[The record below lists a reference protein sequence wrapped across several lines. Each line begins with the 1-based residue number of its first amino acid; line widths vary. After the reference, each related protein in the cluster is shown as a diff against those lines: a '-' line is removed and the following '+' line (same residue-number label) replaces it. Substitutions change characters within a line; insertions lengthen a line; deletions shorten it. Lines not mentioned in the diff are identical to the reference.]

1 MNLRAGGRTGR
12 IPSPFDPPLNN
23 GVPSTGFRWFRNMA
37 TRKPMVALVGRP
49 NVGKSSL
56 FNRLIGQRLALV
68 DERPGT
74 TRDRLHGEVIWNGFA
89 FTLVDTGGL
98 EVLPPKAEAGLRP
111 AQPLAEDSA
120 AFIPQIRA
128 QAEIAIAEAD
138 VLVMVV
144 DVQAGLTA
152 ADEAVA
158 EVLRRTQKPVLVA
171 ANKAD
176 NPELREAAVEFY
188 RLGLGE
194 VYPISA
200 LHGTGIGEL
209 LDAIVAALPG
219 LAEAEEEEG
228 IRIAI
233 VGRPN
238 VGKSSLLNAILGEER
253 VIVSPIPG
261 TTRDAIDTPVEWE
274 GKRIILIDTAGI
286 RRRGQIRPGIER
298 YSVLRAL
305 RAIQRSDVVL
315 LVLDAQEGVT
325 HQDAVIGGMVVDEA
339 RSVILVVNKWDLMLD
354 ERGRPRVK
362 PEEFIQ
368 HIRGTLKF
376 LDYAPVHFVSA
387 KTGYGVPALLPLALQ
402 VYRERHVRLS
412 TSELNRL
419 VREALE
425 AQPPPTRKGKPLKI
439 YYVTQ
444 ARTDPPTIVFFVN
457 DADLV
462 HFSYERYLENRIRAR
477 YPFTGTPLRL
487 VFRGHERESS

>member
-1 MNLRAGGRTGR
+1 
-12 IPSPFDPPLNN
+12 
-23 GVPSTGFRWFRNMA
+23 MA

-111 AQPLAEDSA
+111 TQPLAEDSA

-138 VLVMVV
+138 VLVLVV

-158 EVLRRTQKPVLVA
+158 EILRRTRKPVLVA

-176 NPELREAAVEFY
+176 NETLRGAAVEFY

-219 LAEAEEEEG
+219 LAEVEEEEG

-261 TTRDAIDTPVEWE
+261 TTRDAIDTPIEWE

-286 RRRGQIRPGIER
+286 RRRGQIQPGIER

-305 RAIQRSDVVL
+305 RAIQRSDVVF
-315 LVLDAQEGVT
+315 LVLDAKEGVT
-325 HQDAVIGGMVVDEA
+325 HQDAVIGGIAVDEA

-354 ERGRPRVK
+354 EQGRPRVK
-362 PEEFIQ
+362 PEDFIQ
-368 HIRGTLKF
+368 HIRQTLKF
-376 LDYAPVHFVSA
+376 LDYAPIRFVSA
-387 KTGYGVPALLPLALQ
+387 KTGYGVPGLLPLALQ
-402 VYRERHVRLS
+402 VYQERHMRLS

-419 VREALE
+419 IREALE
-425 AQPPPTRKGKPLKI
+425 EQPPPSRKGRPLKI

-487 VFRGHERESS
+487 VFRGHERES

>member
-1 MNLRAGGRTGR
+1 
-12 IPSPFDPPLNN
+12 
-23 GVPSTGFRWFRNMA
+23 
-37 TRKPMVALVGRP
+37 
-49 NVGKSSL
+49 
-56 FNRLIGQRLALV
+56 
-68 DERPGT
+68 
-74 TRDRLHGEVIWNGFA
+74 
-89 FTLVDTGGL
+89 VDTGGL

-152 ADEAVA
+152 ADEVVA

-171 ANKAD
+171 ANKA
-176 NPELREAAVEFY
+176 EFY

-274 GKRIILIDTAGI
+274 GKRMILIDTAGI
-286 RRRGQIRPGIER
+286 RRRGHIRPGIER

>member
-1 MNLRAGGRTGR
+1 
-12 IPSPFDPPLNN
+12 
-23 GVPSTGFRWFRNMA
+23 
-37 TRKPMVALVGRP
+37 MVALVGRP

-98 EVLPPKAEAGLRP
+98 EVLPPKVEAGLRP

-138 VLVMVV
+138 VLVLVV

-176 NPELREAAVEFY
+176 NPALWEAAVEFY

-209 LDAIVAALPG
+209 LDAIVAALPR
-219 LAEAEEEEG
+219 LAEVEEEEG
-228 IRIAI
+228 IRVAI

-261 TTRDAIDTPVEWE
+261 TTRDAIDTPIEWG
-274 GKRIILIDTAGI
+274 GKGIVLVDTAGI
-286 RRRGQIRPGIER
+286 RRRGQIQPGIER

-315 LVLDAQEGVT
+315 LVLDAREGVT
-325 HQDAVIGGMVVDEA
+325 HQDAVIGGMVVEEA

-362 PEEFIQ
+362 PEEFVQ
-368 HIRGTLKF
+368 QIRQNLKF
-376 LDYAPVHFVSA
+376 LDYAPVRFVSA
-387 KTGYGVPALLPLALQ
+387 KTGYGVPGLLPLVLQ
-402 VYRERHVRLS
+402 VYQERHVRLS

-425 AQPPPTRKGKPLKI
+425 AQPPPVRKGRPLKI

-487 VFRGHERESS
+487 IFRGHEGE

>member
-1 MNLRAGGRTGR
+1 
-12 IPSPFDPPLNN
+12 
-23 GVPSTGFRWFRNMA
+23 MA

-89 FTLVDTGGL
+89 FTLVDTGGVA
-98 EVLPPKAEAGLRP
+98 VLPPNGAAGLRP

-120 AFIPQIRA
+120 LFIPQIRA
-128 QAEIAIAEAD
+128 QAEIAITEAD
-138 VLVMVV
+138 VLVLVV

-158 EVLRRTQKPVLVA
+158 EILRRTQKPVLVA

-176 NPELREAAVEFY
+176 NPAQREAAVEFY

-209 LDAIVAALPG
+209 LDAIVAALPS
-219 LAEAEEEEG
+219 LAEVEEEEG

-253 VIVSPIPG
+253 AIVSPIPG
-261 TTRDAIDTPVEWE
+261 TTRDAIDTPIEWE
-274 GKRIILIDTAGI
+274 GKKIVLIDTAGI
-286 RRRGQIRPGIER
+286 RRRGQIQPGVER

-315 LVLDAQEGVT
+315 LVLDAKEGVT
-325 HQDAVIGGMVVDEA
+325 HQDAVIGGMAVEEA

-362 PEEFIQ
+362 PEEFAQ
-368 HIRGTLKF
+368 HIRQTLKF
-376 LDYAPVHFVSA
+376 LDYAPIRFVSA
-387 KTGYGVPALLPLALQ
+387 KTGYGVPRLLPLALQ
-402 VYRERHVRLS
+402 VYQERHARLS

-419 VREALE
+419 IREAME
-425 AQPPPTRKGKPLKI
+425 EHPPPTRKGKPLKI

-487 VFRGHERESS
+487 VFRGHERESY

>member
-1 MNLRAGGRTGR
+1 
-12 IPSPFDPPLNN
+12 
-23 GVPSTGFRWFRNMA
+23 MA
-37 TRKPMVALVGRP
+37 KRKPMVALVGRP

-74 TRDRLHGEVIWNGFA
+74 TRDRLHGEVTWNGFV

-98 EVLPPKAEAGLRP
+98 EVLPPKTEAGLRP

-138 VLVMVV
+138 VLVLVV

-176 NPELREAAVEFY
+176 NSELREAAVEFY
-188 RLGLGE
+188 RLGWGE
-194 VYPISA
+194 IYPISA

-233 VGRPN
+233 VGRTN

-261 TTRDAIDTPVEWE
+261 TTRDAIDTPIEWK
-274 GKRIILIDTAGI
+274 GKKITLIDTAGI

-315 LVLDAQEGVT
+315 LVLDASEGIT

-339 RSVILVVNKWDLMLD
+339 RSVILVVNKWDLLLD

-362 PEEFIQ
+362 PEEFVQ
-368 HIRGTLKF
+368 HVRGTLKF
-376 LDYAPVHFVSA
+376 LDYAPVHFTSA

-425 AQPPPTRKGKPLKI
+425 AQPPPTRKGKPLRI
-439 YYVTQ
+439 YYVTH
-444 ARTDPPTIVFFVN
+444 ARTDPPTIVCFVN
-457 DADLV
+457 DVDLV

-487 VFRGHERESS
+487 VFRGHERKSS

>member
-1 MNLRAGGRTGR
+1 
-12 IPSPFDPPLNN
+12 
-23 GVPSTGFRWFRNMA
+23 
-37 TRKPMVALVGRP
+37 MVALVGRP

-138 VLVMVV
+138 VLVLVV

-158 EVLRRTQKPVLVA
+158 EILRRTRKPVLVA

-176 NPELREAAVEFY
+176 NETLRGAAVEFY

-209 LDAIVAALPG
+209 LDAIVATLPS
-219 LAEAEEEEG
+219 LAEVEEEEG

-261 TTRDAIDTPVEWE
+261 TTRDAIDTPIEWE
-274 GKRIILIDTAGI
+274 GRKIILIDTAGI
-286 RRRGQIRPGIER
+286 RRKGQIQPGIER

-305 RAIQRSDVVL
+305 RAIQRSDVVF
-315 LVLDAQEGVT
+315 LVLDAREGVT
-325 HQDAVIGGMVVDEA
+325 HQDAVIGGIAVDEA

-354 ERGRPRVK
+354 EQGRPRVK
-362 PEEFIQ
+362 PDGFIQ
-368 HIRGTLKF
+368 HIRQTLKF
-376 LDYAPVHFVSA
+376 LDYAPIRFVSA
-387 KTGYGVPALLPLALQ
+387 KTGYGVPGLLPMALQ
-402 VYRERHVRLS
+402 VYQERHMRLS

-419 VREALE
+419 IREALE
-425 AQPPPTRKGKPLKI
+425 EQPPPSRKGRPLKI

-487 VFRGHERESS
+487 VFRGHERES

>member
-1 MNLRAGGRTGR
+1 
-12 IPSPFDPPLNN
+12 
-23 GVPSTGFRWFRNMA
+23 
-37 TRKPMVALVGRP
+37 MVALVGRP

-98 EVLPPKAEAGLRP
+98 EVLPPKVEAGLRP

-138 VLVMVV
+138 VLVLVV
-144 DVQAGLTA
+144 DAQAGLTA

-158 EVLRRTQKPVLVA
+158 EILRRTRKPVLVA

-176 NPELREAAVEFY
+176 NPALREAAVEFY

-209 LDAIVAALPG
+209 LDAIVAALPR
-219 LAEAEEEEG
+219 LAEVEEEEG
-228 IRIAI
+228 IRVAI

-261 TTRDAIDTPVEWE
+261 TTRDAIDTPIEWE
-274 GKRIILIDTAGI
+274 GKKIVLVDTAGI
-286 RRRGQIRPGIER
+286 RRRGQIQPGIER

-315 LVLDAQEGVT
+315 LVLDSREGVT
-325 HQDAVIGGMVVDEA
+325 HQDAVIGGMVVEEA

-362 PEEFIQ
+362 PEEFVQ
-368 HIRGTLKF
+368 QIRQTLKF
-376 LDYAPVHFVSA
+376 LDYAPIRFVSA
-387 KTGYGVPALLPLALQ
+387 KTGYGVPGLLPLVLQ
-402 VYRERHVRLS
+402 VYQERHARLS

-419 VREALE
+419 VQEALE
-425 AQPPPTRKGKPLKI
+425 AQPPPVRKGRPLKI

-487 VFRGHERESS
+487 IFRGHERE

>member
-1 MNLRAGGRTGR
+1 
-12 IPSPFDPPLNN
+12 
-23 GVPSTGFRWFRNMA
+23 MA

-120 AFIPQIRA
+120 SFIPQIRA

-176 NPELREAAVEFY
+176 NAAQREAAVEFY

-200 LHGTGIGEL
+200 LHGTGISEL
-209 LDAIVAALPG
+209 LDAIVATLPG
-219 LAEAEEEEG
+219 LAEVEEEEG

-253 VIVSPIPG
+253 AIVSPIPG
-261 TTRDAIDTPVEWE
+261 TTRDAIDTPIEWE
-274 GKRIILIDTAGI
+274 GKKIVLIDTAGI
-286 RRRGQIRPGIER
+286 RRRGQIQPGVER

-305 RAIQRSDVVL
+305 RAIQRSDIVL
-315 LVLDAQEGVT
+315 LVLDAKEGVT
-325 HQDAVIGGMVVDEA
+325 HQDAVIGGMAVEEA

-362 PEEFIQ
+362 PEEFVQ
-368 HIRGTLKF
+368 HIRQTMKF
-376 LDYAPVHFVSA
+376 LDYAPIRFVSA

-402 VYRERHVRLS
+402 VYQERHARLS

-419 VREALE
+419 IREAME
-425 AQPPPTRKGKPLKI
+425 EHPPPTRKGKPLKI

-487 VFRGHERESS
+487 VFRGHERES